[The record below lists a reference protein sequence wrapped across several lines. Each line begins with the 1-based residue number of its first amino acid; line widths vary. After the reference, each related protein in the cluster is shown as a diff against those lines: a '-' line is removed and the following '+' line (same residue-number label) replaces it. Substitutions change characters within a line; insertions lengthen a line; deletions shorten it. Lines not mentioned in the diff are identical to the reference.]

1 MALTLQDVEHV
12 AGLARLELTHEE
24 KVRFQEQL
32 SAILE
37 YAERLNQLDTS
48 EIPPTATVLPL
59 HSVMREDE
67 TSPSMPREAVLENAP
82 ESKQGCFLV
91 PAVLD

>member
-67 TSPSMPREAVLENAP
+67 TSPSMPREAILENAP